1 MGNKQSE
8 FQNITDQQSLILVVK
23 GKREKVENEL
33 DNQII
38 EAKKDL
44 LTALSDPN
52 SINEIKMKMK
62 LREEKII
69 LRSVIEGMKKA
80 EDYLAKRQYSDI
92 PTLAKKFER
101 IILLSEESSEEVQL
115 KASLIDLEN
124 YLDIYKRNN
133 TYIDIK

>member
-23 GKREKVENEL
+23 GKREIVENEL

-80 EDYLAKRQYSDI
+80 EDYLAKIQYSDI

-101 IILLSEESSEEVQL
+101 LFLLSEGSSEEVQL